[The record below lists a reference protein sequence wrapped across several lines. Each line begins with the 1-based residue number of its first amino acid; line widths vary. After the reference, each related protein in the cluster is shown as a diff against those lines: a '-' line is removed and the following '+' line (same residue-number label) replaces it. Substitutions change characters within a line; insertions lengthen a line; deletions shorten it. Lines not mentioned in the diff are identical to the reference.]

1 MASFTAKDVQALRK
15 QTGAGMMDAKRA
27 LENNDGDFGEAA
39 KWLREKGIAKSAS
52 RSDRANNEGV
62 VAAVI
67 SDDVVAAV
75 EIKCETDFVAK
86 SSQFIA
92 LADELASLVA
102 EQGVDAVAERASDL
116 ETMQI
121 TLKENIELGRVVRFE
136 AAEGDVLNGYV
147 HVQNG
152 RGVNVVLVHLSGGS
166 PEVARDIAMH
176 AAFSRPRWVRV
187 EQIPSEVVETEREA
201 LLAVSRNEGKPE
213 AALGKIVD
221 GRMAG
226 FYRESVLL
234 EQKWVKDEKQTISQ
248 LLGGNEIRNF
258 SQIEIG
264 A

>member
-27 LENNDGDFGEAA
+27 LENNDGDFAEAA

-67 SDDVVAAV
+67 SDSVVAAV

-86 SSQFIA
+86 SDEFTA
-92 LADELASLVA
+92 FADSLASLVA
-102 EQGVDAVAERASDL
+102 EKGVEAVAERASDL

-121 TLKENIELGRVVRFE
+121 TLKENVELGRVVRFE
-136 AAEGDVLNGYV
+136 AADGEVLNGYV

-176 AAFSRPRWVRV
+176 SAFSRPRWVQV
-187 EQIPSEVVETEREA
+187 DQIPSEVIETEREA
-201 LLAVSRNEGKPE
+201 LFALSRNEGKPE
-213 AALGKIVD
+213 AALDKIVD
-221 GRMAG
+221 GRMGG
-226 FYRESVLL
+226 FYRENVLL

-248 LLGGNEIRNF
+248 LLDGNEIRNF